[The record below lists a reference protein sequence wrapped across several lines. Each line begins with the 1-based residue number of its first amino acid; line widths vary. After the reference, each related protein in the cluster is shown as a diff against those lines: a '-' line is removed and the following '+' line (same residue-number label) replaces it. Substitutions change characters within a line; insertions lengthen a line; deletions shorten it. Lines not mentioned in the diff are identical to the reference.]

1 MLKSIFSLP
10 ADLYKNRRLVMKLA
24 KNDFKTRYAGSYFGT
39 FWAFVQPV
47 VTILVY
53 WFVFSVGFRSNTDE
67 LGVPF
72 VLYLVAGIVP
82 WFFFSDALS
91 GGTNSLLEYNYLVKK
106 VVFNIS
112 VLPVVKIISAL
123 FVHGFFVLL
132 AIILYICNGR
142 FPDWYYLQILYYSAC
157 VFFLVLG
164 LCYATSAIAVLFRD
178 LNQIIGIGLQVGVWL
193 TPIMWVSESMIGA
206 NSLLYK
212 ILQLNPV
219 FYIVSGYRDAFIIK
233 RWFFERPV
241 WTLYFWIFAICC
253 FLFGNWIF
261 KRLRVHFQMFCKKEK
276 SSYDS
281 KCIQRRGKVTAH
293 EACSMKYR
301 TVEILSSYK
310 ADRKERKQRGK

>member
-1 MLKSIFSLP
+1 M
-10 ADLYKNRRLVMKLA
+10 
-24 KNDFKTRYAGSYFGT
+24 
-39 FWAFVQPV
+39 
-47 VTILVY
+47 
-53 WFVFSVGFRSNTDE
+53 
-67 LGVPF
+67 
-72 VLYLVAGIVP
+72 LYLVAGIVP

-164 LCYATSAIAVLFRD
+164 LCYATSAIAVLF
-178 LNQIIGIGLQVGVWL
+178 
-193 TPIMWVSESMIGA
+193 
-206 NSLLYK
+206 
-212 ILQLNPV
+212 
-219 FYIVSGYRDAFIIK
+219 AFIIK

-261 KRLRVHFQMFCKKEK
+261 KRLRVHF
-276 SSYDS
+276 
-281 KCIQRRGKVTAH
+281 
-293 EACSMKYR
+293 
-301 TVEILSSYK
+301 
-310 ADRKERKQRGK
+310 ADVL

>member
-82 WFFFSDALS
+82 WFSFSDALS
-91 GGTNSLLEYNYLVKK
+91 GEYQFLLEYNYLVKK

-193 TPIMWVSESMIGA
+193 TPIMWVSESMIGT

-261 KRLRVHFQMFCKKEK
+261 KRLRVHF
-276 SSYDS
+276 
-281 KCIQRRGKVTAH
+281 
-293 EACSMKYR
+293 
-301 TVEILSSYK
+301 
-310 ADRKERKQRGK
+310 ADVL